1 MVRLGPGLGPQHLTV
16 HIKISQ
22 GKEEGR
28 KSKQE
33 GSQLKEGE
41 EGAKESERGR
51 AGRLERETRRETSR
65 LTGNASCY

>member
-16 HIKISQ
+16 HLKISQ

-28 KSKQE
+28 KSKEE

-41 EGAKESERGR
+41 EGAKEW
-51 AGRLERETRRETSR
+51 RE
-65 LTGNASCY
+65 GGQAD